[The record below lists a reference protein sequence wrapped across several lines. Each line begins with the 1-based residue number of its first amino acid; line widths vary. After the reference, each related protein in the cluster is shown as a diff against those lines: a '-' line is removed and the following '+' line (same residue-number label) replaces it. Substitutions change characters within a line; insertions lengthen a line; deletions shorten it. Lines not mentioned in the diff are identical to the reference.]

1 MILGIVYDFHSI
13 WKFNNFAGAIYASFQ
28 NGLLLRLGKNVPYMA
43 LSKFVLY
50 VVNLK
55 SKRCIIAGQR
65 LT

>member
-13 WKFNNFAGAIYASFQ
+13 WKFNMSAGEIYASFQ
-28 NGLLLRLGKNVPYMA
+28 NGMLLRLGKNVPYMA

-50 VVNLK
+50 VVILK